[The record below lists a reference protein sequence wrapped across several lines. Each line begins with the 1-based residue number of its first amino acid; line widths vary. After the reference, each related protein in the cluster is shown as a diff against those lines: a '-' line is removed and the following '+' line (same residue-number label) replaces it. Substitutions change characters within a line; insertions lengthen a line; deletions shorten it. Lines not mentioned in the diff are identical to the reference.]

1 MKSGLGI
8 TIATRAYKPLK
19 TRSKQVASN
28 KRDTLLGARTHPLD
42 GHPVL
47 EFEDGVSAS
56 DIYPLTEFSYRD
68 QQPMEIKIVD
78 FLPIV
83 KSDIDE
89 VDWDRVNNEKGVS
102 SYSITE
108 LTAIA
113 RRLKLHVPSKFNKPD
128 IVELLWDYKEE
139 REGR

>member
-1 MKSGLGI
+1 MNSGLGI
-8 TIATRAYKPLK
+8 TIATRAYKPAR

-28 KRDTLLGARTHPLD
+28 KRDTLLGPRTHPLD

-47 EFEDGVSAS
+47 EFEDNVSAS

-68 QQPMEIKIVD
+68 QAPMEIKIVN
-78 FLPIV
+78 FLPVV

-89 VDWDRVNNEKGVS
+89 VDWSRVNDERGTN

-113 RRLKLHVPSKFNKPD
+113 RRFKLHIPSKFNKRD
-128 IVELLWDYKEE
+128 IVDLLWDYKEE